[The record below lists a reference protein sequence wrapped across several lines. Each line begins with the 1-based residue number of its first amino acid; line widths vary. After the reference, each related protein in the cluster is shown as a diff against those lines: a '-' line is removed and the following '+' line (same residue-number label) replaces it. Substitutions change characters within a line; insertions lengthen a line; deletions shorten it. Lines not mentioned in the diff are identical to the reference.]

1 MKKTIL
7 LFVAVLLSAMTYGQ
21 TANGFNFKALVTDNG
36 NPVAN
41 STITVRVTFKAG
53 SSVKW
58 KETHANVHTDA
69 NGIFSVIMGEGT
81 RVAGVASFDKVD
93 WNVGNMN
100 YTIEVNTGSGYHA
113 LVSNEYFKRV
123 PYAKLAERLSQT
135 DYDVVTN
142 EANIWV
148 KNDGTGDIYQ
158 GLRLSHGSD
167 DWYLYMKNDNGFAL
181 SNDGVDVLKIADSN
195 NNIWLRGK
203 LTAPASGDADMKAY
217 IYGKV
222 YHDGSTPGST
232 TPNTNGFSVQK
243 LSTGKYRITFTTPM
257 SHYYDYVIIGTIFSN
272 YPGTLRTDAFSNYVD
287 VYTYTASGVLADRS
301 FQFVVYKK

>member
-7 LFVAVLLSAMTYGQ
+7 FLVAVLLSAMTYGQ

-41 STITVRVTFKAG
+41 SIITVRVTFKAG

-100 YTIEVNTGSGYHA
+100 YTVEVNTGSGYHA

-123 PYAKLAERLSQT
+123 PYAKMAERLSET

-142 EANIWV
+142 EANIWA
-148 KNDGTGDIYQ
+148 KNDGTGDYYQ
-158 GLRLSHGSD
+158 GLRLSHGND
-167 DWYLYMKNDNGFAL
+167 DWYLYMKNGNTFAIN
-181 SNDGVDVLKIADSN
+181 NDGVDVLKFAD
-195 NNIWLRGK
+195 
-203 LTAPASGDADMKAY
+203 D
-217 IYGKV
+217 
-222 YHDGSTPGST
+222 
-232 TPNTNGFSVQK
+232 NTNTWF
-243 LSTGKYRITFTTPM
+243 Y
-257 SHYYDYVIIGTIFSN
+257 
-272 YPGTLRTDAFSNYVD
+272 
-287 VYTYTASGVLADRS
+287 
-301 FQFVVYKK
+301 